1 MKQAK
6 PNADQFSG
14 RRCQSPAPQPCTGL
28 ARMNM
33 PTRCAFESNLRPPV
47 GNFLRRQCAST
58 LWHQLTPPREAAAVR
73 RILGNVLLVP
83 ISTECRVRVRRRKP
97 AVQANRGRSRFLKSK
112 CNHDRRLMA
121 GSRQRQVQVR
131 RRKPAVQDDPARE
144 ILTGYPPAATGRGLP
159 CTLMSPSTGPP
170 SNLPLQHQ
178 HRAPLP
184 LRGAESSKRL
194 ARDCADSG

>member
-1 MKQAK
+1 
-6 PNADQFSG
+6 
-14 RRCQSPAPQPCTGL
+14 
-28 ARMNM
+28 MNM

-121 GSRQRQVQVR
+121 GCVGSRTAASEQRNLDCRCKPELSGSWTSTGSLEELQLQLHSSNRRAAPTLTLPVNDRSLWPVRGVR
-131 RRKPAVQDDPARE
+131 RRRSIVCPESRGSSRERAGPKPTDVHRHS
-144 ILTGYPPAATGRGLP
+144 R
-159 CTLMSPSTGPP
+159 SPDHSMH
-170 SNLPLQHQ
+170 S
-178 HRAPLP
+178 A
-184 LRGAESSKRL
+184 
-194 ARDCADSG
+194 